1 MSFPSRFLQ
10 LGTLEETI
18 MNVVWR
24 DGRVSV
30 RQVVDLINR
39 RRRVAYTTVMPVMY
53 RLCKKNILKRSR
65 DKSGAYVYQA
75 IQNKQDFLREIS
87 KKMIQNLVREYGEVA
102 IAQFINVVGAS
113 NRKELAEWKRKLQK
127 LK

>member
-39 RRRVAYTTVMPVMY
+39 RRRVAYTTVMTVMY

>member
-1 MSFPSRFLQ
+1 M
-10 LGTLEETI
+10 E
-18 MNVVWR
+18 
-24 DGRVSV
+24 
-30 RQVVDLINR
+30 
-39 RRRVAYTTVMPVMY
+39 
-53 RLCKKNILKRSR
+53 KNILKRSR